1 MKLIKIAIKSAL
13 LTGALA
19 FATGTALKIFLNKD
33 KILNKLKKAQ
43 LKKNNSAST
52 K

>member
-1 MKLIKIAIKSAL
+1 MKLIKIAIKSAF
-13 LTGALA
+13 LTGTLA
-19 FATGTALKIFLNKD
+19 FVANTALRVFLNKD
-33 KILNKLKKAQ
+33 KIVNKLKKAQ